1 LKSITHPASVAFGL
15 ANLYLLDL
23 TGPIISP
30 GHDLVYHL
38 VGSASS
44 VIVPVILYVLALWVV
59 LTCFLLFTRR
69 PGPWRVILLSG
80 LLLAIPPTLL
90 RLYTDFSGARTPS
103 WPTGLVSLS
112 CLFAFVV
119 ISLLWKRSIHT
130 VDAIEPLVETM
141 VGFLAVIGLVVFV
154 QLLWNGWQARHLN
167 RSAALHQARLAPAS
181 PPHRVIWL
189 ILDEL
194 SYEQVYERRF
204 PGLDLPAF
212 DQLAAQSTV
221 FTHAIP
227 TGEHTSYIVPT
238 LFTGTPANA
247 VSISASGFLL
257 GLKDP
262 ASGRWTSFDQ
272 HQTVFQDALNAGY
285 STGITGW
292 YNPYCR
298 ILPAVLDHCFWTYSE
313 ATPANLSPNR
323 SIAAGLVRPFRSLRR
338 GVQRLFGYGVAAP
351 TAEVRDLRQ
360 HSADYNA
367 LLAAGDDYLHDPS
380 IDFLF
385 LHMPMPHPYG
395 FYDRKTRS
403 IATHHTS
410 YIDNLALADAYLAHL
425 RQILEQQHQWD
436 GTTLVVMGDHS
447 WRTSLLWASSEGW
460 TAEDNAASRGGRF
473 DDRPAV
479 IVKLPNQQTPA
490 RIDQPWN
497 AVETRAMMDVL
508 LERRVRSPEDLQA
521 WVLRKR

>member
-1 LKSITHPASVAFGL
+1 VVAQR
-15 ANLYLLDL
+15 A
-23 TGPIISP
+23 
-30 GHDLVYHL
+30 
-38 VGSASS
+38 
-44 VIVPVILYVLALWVV
+44 
-59 LTCFLLFTRR
+59 
-69 PGPWRVILLSG
+69 GPWRVIIWSG

-90 RLYTDFSGARTPS
+90 HEYTDFAGARTPS
-103 WPTGLVSLS
+103 WLTGLVSFS
-112 CLFAFVV
+112 CLLAFVV
-119 ISLLWKRSIHT
+119 ISLLWKRSIRT

-141 VGFLAVIGLVVFV
+141 LGFLAITGLFVFV

-167 RSAALHQARLAPAS
+167 RPTALHQARLAPTS

-189 ILDEL
+189 VLDEL

-227 TGEHTSYIVPT
+227 TGEHTSYIIPT

-247 VSISASGFLL
+247 VSVSASGFLL

-262 ASGRWTSFDQ
+262 SSGRWTSFDQ

-285 STGITGW
+285 STSVAGW

-298 ILPAVLDHCFWTYSE
+298 ILPAVLDHCFWAYRE

-323 SIAAGLVRPFRSLRR
+323 SIATGLVRPLRSLERS
-338 GVQRLFGYGVAAP
+338 VQHAFGYGIGTP
-351 TAEVRDLRQ
+351 TAEMRDIRQ
-360 HSADYNA
+360 HSADYST
-367 LLAAGDDYLHDPS
+367 LLIAGDADLRNPS

-385 LHMPMPHPYG
+385 LHMPVPHPYG
-395 FYDRKTRS
+395 FYDRRTKS
-403 IATHHTS
+403 VATHHTS
-410 YIDNLALADAYLAHL
+410 YIDNLALADVYLAHI
-425 RQILEQQHQWD
+425 RQILEQQHEWD
-436 GTTLVVMGDHS
+436 DTTLVVMGDHS
-447 WRTSLLWASSEGW
+447 WRTSLLWASTDGW
-460 TAEDNAASRGGRF
+460 TAEDEAASRGGQF

-479 IVKLPNQQTPA
+479 IVKLPNQQAAA

-497 AVETRAMMDVL
+497 AVETRAMMDAL
-508 LERRVRSPEDLQA
+508 LERKLNTPADLEA